1 MQVLKEKDRAA
12 ETKSFVW
19 ARGSPEKGIIL
30 FDYDVSGG
38 GAVAKRLMQNFTGT
52 LQADAHRGYG
62 ALEKEKILL
71 LGCMMR
77 ARRRFHKAWLEAKKQ
92 QGLAENALGMFKRL
106 YKFEEA
112 YKLQNL
118 TPAKR
123 HQARLEDV
131 EPYLEKIKM
140 WCEER
145 QNKVL
150 KASTLGNAINYF
162 INEYVELSAFLKDG
176 RYEIDNGW
184 VERSIRKFAIGRNNW
199 LFCDSVAGANASS
212 LLYSLVITAKLNE
225 KDPFKVMTEIFQQL
239 PAASTIGEYEKLASL
254 LVKST

>member
-1 MQVLKEKDRAA
+1 MQDFA
-12 ETKSFVW
+12 
-19 ARGSPEKGIIL
+19 
-30 FDYDVSGG
+30 
-38 GAVAKRLMQNFTGT
+38 GA
-52 LQADAHRGYG
+52 LQADAHRGYR

-71 LGCMMR
+71 LGCMMH
-77 ARRRFHKAWLEAKKQ
+77 ARRRFYKAWLEVKKQ
-92 QGLAENALGMFKRL
+92 PGLAENALGMFKRL

-118 TPAKR
+118 SPEQR
-123 HQARLEDV
+123 HQARLAEV
-131 EPYLEKIKM
+131 KPYLEKMKT

-150 KASTLGNAINYF
+150 KTSTLGNAINYF
-162 INEYVELSAFLKDG
+162 INEYEEFTAFLKNG

-199 LFCDSVAGANASS
+199 LFCDTVDGANASS

-225 KDPFKVMTEIFQQL
+225 KDPFKIMTEIFQQL
-239 PAASTIGEYEKLASL
+239 PTAKSAEDFEKLARL
-254 LVKST
+254 LVKSA